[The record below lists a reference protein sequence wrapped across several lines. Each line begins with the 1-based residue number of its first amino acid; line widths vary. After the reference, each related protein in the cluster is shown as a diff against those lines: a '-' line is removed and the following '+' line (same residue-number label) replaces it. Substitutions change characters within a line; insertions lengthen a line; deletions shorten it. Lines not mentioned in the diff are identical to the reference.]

1 MVTKPNNC
9 PCRYIGTVT
18 NMFSKQYCVDNVSM
32 EMEGQTWK
40 QFAQPMVF
48 RENLMNFFFELS
60 IFYCSNISNR
70 IGHKL

>member
-48 RENLMNFFFELS
+48 RENLMNFFF
-60 IFYCSNISNR
+60 
-70 IGHKL
+70 